1 MADLDR
7 RSFLARGAVAAGT
20 ATIAS
25 GSLVGL
31 LARAAG
37 AAPGGRATGSQATK
51 KDGGYGP
58 LVDMGELRLP
68 EGFRYVAFGRT
79 GTPLPLTRGGAPAG
93 TLPRGHD
100 GMASLAAAAGL
111 VRLVR
116 NHENRT
122 QPSPLGGGGY
132 DPARFGGTTTM
143 EFDVTDPS
151 NAAKDAGRFR
161 GQWVS
166 IRGTSTNCAGGL
178 TPWGSWLTCEETV
191 ETVGGVP
198 HGYNFEIPFSAN
210 GPVDPIPLKAMGRFV
225 HEAVAFDPRSG
236 IAYETEDRRISTA
249 GTGSGFYRFIPTPGA
264 PFGTTG
270 QLEMLAVKGRPNY
283 NTATGQRIGE
293 VLPVEWVP
301 IANPDPANASADSQ
315 AVFIQGW
322 AQGGAVFNRLEGAW
336 YGDGSIFFISTNGG
350 DPDPAGDPGL
360 GQVWQYIPRGN
371 SGGQLVLI
379 VAQMTRLPLVQLIN
393 CAGKPADFAAAGDPR
408 TYADLVTPAGLAFV
422 AGYAD
427 GIGACKNVLIPR
439 RSSDTLGTPSPVI
452 ANAHAAGLVV
462 HGWTFRRENRFLPA
476 DYRLG
481 TAPNAPGDMTGEV
494 RAFLAAGMDGFFTDN
509 PDLGAQAVEPL
520 GS

>member
-7 RSFLARGAVAAGT
+7 RSFLARGAVAAGS

-37 AAPGGRATGSQATK
+37 AAPGGRATGSQATN

-79 GTPLPLTRGGAPAG
+79 GTPLPLTKGGAPAG

-143 EFDVTDPS
+143 EFDVTDP
-151 NAAKDAGRFR
+151 ADTAKDAGRFR

-191 ETVGGVP
+191 ETVGGIP
-198 HGYNFEIPFSAN
+198 HGYNFEVPFSAN
-210 GPVDPIPLKAMGRFV
+210 GPVEPIPLKAMGRFV

-236 IAYETEDRRISTA
+236 IAYETEDRRISSA
-249 GTGSGFYRFIPTPGA
+249 GTGSGFYRFIPTSGA
-264 PFGTTG
+264 PFGTAG
-270 QLEMLAVKGRPNY
+270 QLEMLAIKGRPNY
-283 NTATGQRIGE
+283 HTSTGQRIGE

-301 IANPDPANASADSQ
+301 IANPDPANASNDSQ
-315 AVFIQGW
+315 AVFRQGW
-322 AQGGAVFNRLEGAW
+322 EQGAAAFNRLEGAW

-360 GQVWQYIPRGN
+360 GQVWQYVPLGN
-371 SGGQLVLI
+371 SGGQLVL
-379 VAQMTRLPLVQLIN
+379 LVESRN
-393 CAGKPADFAAAGDPR
+393 PAVMEAPDNITVSPRGGLLVCEDGDGEQFLRGITHDGRVFDFATHDVPDLRDPTRRNEFAGANWSPDGNWLFFNIQDPGT
-408 TYADLVTPAGLAFV
+408 TYAVTGPWEAGAL
-422 AGYAD
+422 
-427 GIGACKNVLIPR
+427 
-439 RSSDTLGTPSPVI
+439 
-452 ANAHAAGLVV
+452 
-462 HGWTFRRENRFLPA
+462 
-476 DYRLG
+476 
-481 TAPNAPGDMTGEV
+481 
-494 RAFLAAGMDGFFTDN
+494 
-509 PDLGAQAVEPL
+509 
-520 GS
+520 